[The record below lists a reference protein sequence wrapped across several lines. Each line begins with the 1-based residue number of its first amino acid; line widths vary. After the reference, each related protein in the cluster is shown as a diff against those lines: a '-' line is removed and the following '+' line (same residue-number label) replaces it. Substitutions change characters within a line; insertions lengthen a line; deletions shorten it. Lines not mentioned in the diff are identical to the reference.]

1 MINPIFKS
9 KQQWNC
15 KLNTFLGL
23 PKRTTDA
30 EAMSELN
37 KANPPV
43 STFNDDIAIAACL
56 YAKELKT
63 CGNTTVVV
71 KGQILDFLKEI
82 YQITSFSLT
91 CCGTDLF
98 ASEVVFHSDDG
109 TPIGYIVAIYNS
121 QNGNV
126 EMAHVSSN
134 GLYAPLNVGQSTLWD
149 GDLVPLYL
157 CMFPCIGKIS
167 SRTVTTVPPTT
178 SGGSL
183 KTPLR
188 TIELD
193 NIGHFTETDL
203 HLICDYV
210 YQAINQG
217 VLPLKIPADGNV
229 DMVNK
234 TAVEAGTYNGSLL
247 VGDEPTLLTGVQKK
261 STSVKTQAV
270 MLEAKKEF
278 ADFASSHAWTKEEEA
293 LIPSFPDDYP
303 IAPEAMK
310 IASRYVNSRENVR
323 PMNNFM
329 WRGVTSYGKSTGV
342 EQIACMLH
350 IPLLKITCHSNM
362 ETQNF
367 LSDFVPDTSSV
378 ATIPTFEEIELDPET
393 AYRKITGKEH
403 ANATPDDCVKALANA
418 NTSGAPRFKHVVS
431 NFVKA
436 LINGYIIEVQEP
448 SRIKDA
454 GVLVG
459 LNEYDRAG
467 AVIPLVDGSFG
478 TRHKDALAIYTN
490 NVGYVSCRQIDP
502 SVIRRMSIIID
513 SYELPKR
520 QLFERVVYNTG
531 FDDYGQ
537 LEKAYEVFQKVIDFC
552 HSRDIT
558 EGSLSATEFESFIQ
572 CYQADGCQNFKQNF
586 IECVV
591 SKATSDKDEQDE
603 IISSVLDIL

>member
-1 MINPIFKS
+1 MINPIFKA
-9 KQQWNC
+9 KHQWDC
-15 KLNTFLGL
+15 KLNTFLGF
-23 PKRTTDA
+23 PKRTPDA
-30 EAMSELN
+30 EAISSLN
-37 KANPPV
+37 KADPPV
-43 STFNDDIAIAACL
+43 STFNDDIAIAALL
-56 YAKELKT
+56 YAKEMETIL
-63 CGNTTVVV
+63 GNKVFTKEDVF
-71 KGQILDFLKEI
+71 DFFKENYHI
-82 YQITSFSLT
+82 KSFSLT
-91 CCGTDLF
+91 CYGTDSF
-98 ASEVVFHSDDG
+98 ASEVVFHSDNG
-109 TPIGYIVAIYNS
+109 TPIETILAIYNG

-126 EMAHVSSN
+126 EMASVSPTGFYTPIKVNSS
-134 GLYAPLNVGQSTLWD
+134 LVTFRHCF
-149 GDLVPLYL
+149 LVPLYL
-157 CMFPCIGKIS
+157 CMFPNIWNIS
-167 SRTVTTVPPTT
+167 SI
-178 SGGSL
+178 GSAKAPIRAIAVGCL
-183 KTPLR
+183 AHYL
-188 TIELD
+188 E
-193 NIGHFTETDL
+193 HDL

-217 VLPLKIPADGNV
+217 VLPLKIPADGNI
-229 DMVNK
+229 DMIKK

-403 ANATPDDCVKALANA
+403 ANATPDDCVQALANA

-478 TRHKDALAIYTN
+478 TRHKDALAIYTD

-586 IECVV
+586 IESVV